1 MGRRNSIKKAVR
13 RSAKCVREGYE
24 REQLFISNKEGKEYD
39 FLDRFITGIVV
50 VMIVGALLSL
60 GLK

>member
-24 REQLFISNKEGKEYD
+24 REQMFVSKQEGKEYD
-39 FLDRFITGIVV
+39 FLDRFLSGIIVV
-50 VMIVGALLSL
+50 IIAGALWALTL
-60 GLK
+60 

>member
-24 REQLFISNKEGKEYD
+24 REQLLIRNPGGKEYD
-39 FLDRFITGIVV
+39 FLDRFLTGIIVV
-50 VMIVGALLSL
+50 IIAGALWALTL
-60 GLK
+60 

>member
-24 REQLFISNKEGKEYD
+24 REQMFISKQEGKEYD
-39 FLDRFITGIVV
+39 FLDRFFTGIIVV
-50 VMIVGALLSL
+50 IIVGALVSL

>member
-24 REQLFISNKEGKEYD
+24 REQMFISKQEGKEDD
-39 FLDRFITGIVV
+39 FLDRFLSGIIVV
-50 VMIVGALLSL
+50 IIAGALWALTL
-60 GLK
+60 

>member
-1 MGRRNSIKKAVR
+1 M
-13 RSAKCVREGYE
+13 REGYE

-50 VMIVGALLSL
+50 VMIVGALLAL

>member
-24 REQLFISNKEGKEYD
+24 REQMFVSKQEGKEYD
-39 FLDRFITGIVV
+39 FLDRFLTGIIVV
-50 VMIVGALLSL
+50 IIVGALWALAL
-60 GLK
+60 

>member
-39 FLDRFITGIVV
+39 FLDRFLTGIIVV
-50 VMIVGALLSL
+50 IIAGALWALTL
-60 GLK
+60 

>member
-24 REQLFISNKEGKEYD
+24 REQMFISKQEGKEYD
-39 FLDRFITGIVV
+39 FL
-50 VMIVGALLSL
+50 
-60 GLK
+60 

>member
-39 FLDRFITGIVV
+39 FLDRFLSGIIVV
-50 VMIVGALLSL
+50 IIAGALWALTL
-60 GLK
+60 

>member
-24 REQLFISNKEGKEYD
+24 REQMFISKQEGKEYD
-39 FLDRFITGIVV
+39 FLDRFLTGIIVV
-50 VMIVGALLSL
+50 IIAGALWALTL
-60 GLK
+60 

>member
-24 REQLFISNKEGKEYD
+24 REQMFISKQEGKEYD
-39 FLDRFITGIVV
+39 FLDRFLSGIIVV
-50 VMIVGALLSL
+50 IIAGALWALTL
-60 GLK
+60 